1 MASRAPTIEEK
12 QAIANFQKNVVAPS
26 MSKLV
31 ILDFFAEW
39 CEPCK
44 QLTPILEEVAKEYA
58 DRGVELVKVDVD
70 KEELI
75 AGLYQIRSMPT
86 VYAIVN
92 GKPVANMTQART
104 ISHVSTMVEK
114 LLDEHKIVASSY

>member
-1 MASRAPTIEEK
+1 MASRAPTEQEK
-12 QAIANFQKNVVAPS
+12 QAIANFQKTVVGPS

-39 CEPCK
+39 CAPGQ
-44 QLTPILEEVAKEYA
+44 QLAPVLEEVAEEYA
-58 DRGVELVKVDVD
+58 DRGVALVKVDVD

-104 ISHVSTMVEK
+104 VPQVASLVEK
-114 LLDEHKIVASSY
+114 LLDEHKIAANA